1 MESWFCSPLLSI
13 IRSFFQGADMR
24 FSHSLKLNHI
34 FRRLYRS
41 GKNAANRYLV
51 LYCRGNGS
59 KGNRIGITV
68 NAKLAHAVHRN
79 RVRRQLREIYRLH
92 EQEFQPG
99 PRPCRGGALARD
111 RRAVWE
117 AGGGISRAGPRSSV
131 CCGRMYEACNAG
143 PHPAS
148 ISGRSRR
155 GFPRRCRFSPT
166 CSQYALEA
174 ISRYGAMRGGW
185 LAFKRL
191 MRCNPFYKGDYFD
204 PVPELPAH
212 PKGGKL

>member
-1 MESWFCSPLLSI
+1 
-13 IRSFFQGADMR
+13 MR

-143 PHPAS
+143 PHPLLSAADLAVVPAAVPFFS
-148 ISGRSRR
+148 DLLAVRPRGDLTLWRDGGADGWRSN
-155 GFPRRCRFSPT
+155 G
-166 CSQYALEA
+166 
-174 ISRYGAMRGGW
+174 
-185 LAFKRL
+185 
-191 MRCNPFYKGDYFD
+191 
-204 PVPELPAH
+204 
-212 PKGGKL
+212 